1 MTDLITAE
9 EAKKLLV
16 VAVPGPWRVD
26 GEPWNRIVWS
36 SAENRV
42 CFMAHSS
49 GLNDERDIATSNLAA
64 AAPDLARALLAAH
77 ADAEAAV
84 ALALEEASNGNRPIP
99 FDRDTAGRFVR
110 EAWVRWAETQPCP
123 KPSWLVPYDELDE
136 EDKEADRQIGE
147 AVARWALIHDAAR
160 ASLATASG
168 VAKLAALRER
178 AEKAEADMRVWM
190 LTAQLADQRATDLTA
205 ELAAAHDKY
214 QRDVF
219 GLNNEGDPIGGD
231 PPSGLKQ
238 RADKAEAELAA
249 ANAREAGLRDFIGDF
264 ANAKIDALRYQ
275 PSYGES
281 PEDEPDPV
289 VDAETVWAWQADA
302 KAALSAAQPAGMAG
316 KGE

>member
-1 MTDLITAE
+1 MTDHMTDASVKE
-9 EAKKLLV
+9 LLDG
-16 VAVPGPWRVD
+16 ATPGPWRAD
-26 GEPWNRIVWS
+26 GEPWNRVVWS

-42 CFMAHSS
+42 CFMAHSN

-64 AAPDLARALLAAH
+64 AAPDLARALLAAR
-77 ADAEAAV
+77 ADTEAAV

-160 ASLATASG
+160 ASLAPASG

-205 ELAAAHDKY
+205 ELAAA
-214 QRDVF
+214 
-219 GLNNEGDPIGGD
+219 
-231 PPSGLKQ
+231 
-238 RADKAEAELAA
+238 
-249 ANAREAGLRDFIGDF
+249 NAREAGLRKALEVIREWTAFPPSGRFWRNGDGTISARPMPYGAAFGSNGERDFMRQV
-264 ANAKIDALRYQ
+264 ARAALAQ
-275 PSYGES
+275 PSTEGGE
-281 PEDEPDPV
+281 
-289 VDAETVWAWQADA
+289 
-302 KAALSAAQPAGMAG
+302 
-316 KGE
+316 

>member
-1 MTDLITAE
+1 MTAMTD
-9 EAKKLLV
+9 EAVKALLDG
-16 VAVPGPWRVD
+16 ATPGPWRAD

-36 SAENRV
+36 SADNRI
-42 CFMAHSS
+42 CFMSHSN
-49 GLNDERDIATSNLAA
+49 GLNDERDVATSNLAA
-64 AAPDLARALLAAH
+64 AAPDLARALLDAR
-77 ADAEAAV
+77 ADTEAAV
-84 ALALEEASNGNRPIP
+84 ALTLEEADKHI
-99 FDRDTAGRFVR
+99 TAIEKLALSASIASCTCNIKTPDISFHSANCRYVKLEYIIAQCEDFRAFV
-110 EAWVRWAETQPCP
+110 P
-123 KPSWLVPYDELDE
+123 
-136 EDKEADRQIGE
+136 
-147 AVARWALIHDAAR
+147 
-160 ASLATASG
+160 ASG
-168 VAKLAALRER
+168 VAKLAELR
-178 AEKAEADMRVWM
+178 AEIERLQGLVSASEAHRYRVCGELLAERDR
-190 LTAQLADQRATDLTA
+190 LAA
-205 ELAAAHDKY
+205 ELDAAHDKY

-302 KAALSAAQPAGMAG
+302 KSALARPSTEVATNPSLCNKNGREGDQT
-316 KGE
+316 